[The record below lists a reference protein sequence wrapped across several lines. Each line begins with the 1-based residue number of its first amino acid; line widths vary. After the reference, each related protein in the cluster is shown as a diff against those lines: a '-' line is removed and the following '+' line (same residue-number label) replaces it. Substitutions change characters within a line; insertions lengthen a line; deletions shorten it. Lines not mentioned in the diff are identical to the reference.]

1 MAGDHENTPRG
12 AAEDDHDIFDG
23 AGSVDETE
31 PTTRPRRKRRGLR
44 IAIVSL
50 VTVALLSVAAVA
62 GYLAFLNWRVSSNVT
77 HAQLLPLPESP
88 IRGEDSEVT
97 PTTAP
102 ERAEEAGDALN
113 ILVVGSDSRNVDAE
127 RGRSDVMVLMHI
139 SDDRDRVDLVHFPR
153 DYFVEIPGSNNKNK
167 LNAAYAFGGTPLL
180 VQTLQPLVGVPID
193 HVVITDF
200 ESFKSLTDAVGGVE
214 VNVAEGSPDF
224 AEGTQWMDGET
235 ALKFVRERYALSQGD
250 ISRGQRQQ
258 AFIKALM
265 LQVLTRET
273 FTNPAR
279 LADVVDAGTKNLTV
293 DDGFAVGDMR
303 DLGWS
308 MRNVRGGDIN
318 FVTAPWSGIGSD
330 DYAGS
335 IVIPHEAQL
344 EVLQEHLRSD
354 TMADYTDDVS
364 PQQGF
369 G

>member
-1 MAGDHENTPRG
+1 MAGDHENNPPENSLG
-12 AAEDDHDIFDG
+12 DDDIFDG
-23 AGSVDETE
+23 AGAVEEE
-31 PTTRPRRKRRGLR
+31 PAPPQRRKRRGLR

-50 VTVALLSVAAVA
+50 VTVALLSIAAVA
-62 GYLAFLNWRVSSNVT
+62 GYVAFLNWRVSSNVT

-97 PTTAP
+97 PTEAP
-102 ERAEEAGDALN
+102 ERADEAGDALN
-113 ILVVGSDSRNVDAE
+113 VLVVGSDSRNVDAE

-139 SDDRDRVDLVHFPR
+139 SDDRERVDLVHFPR
-153 DYFVEIPGSNNKNK
+153 DYFVEIPGSDNKNK

-180 VQTLQPLVGVPID
+180 VQTLQPLVSVPID

-200 ESFKSLTDAVGGVE
+200 ESFKALTNAVGGVE
-214 VNVAEGSPDF
+214 VDVAEGSPDF
-224 AEGTQWMDGET
+224 AEGTQWMDGDT

-250 ISRGQRQQ
+250 ISRGHRQQ

-293 DDGFAVGDMR
+293 DEDFAVSDMR

-308 MRNVRGGDIN
+308 MRNVRGNDIH

-335 IVIPHEAQL
+335 IVLPAEEQL
-344 EVLQEHLRSD
+344 QVLQEHLKTD

-364 PQQGF
+364 PTQGF

>member
-1 MAGDHENTPRG
+1 MAGEHEDNLPDAPTD
-12 AAEDDHDIFDG
+12 EDDIFEG
-23 AGSVDETE
+23 AGSVEDDET
-31 PTTRPRRKRRGLR
+31 TVRPRRKRRGMR
-44 IAIVSL
+44 VAIVSL
-50 VTVALLSVAAVA
+50 VTVALLAIAAVA
-62 GYLAFLNWRVSSNVT
+62 GYVAFLNWRVSSNVT
-77 HAQLLPLPESP
+77 HAQLMPLPDSP
-88 IRGEDSEVT
+88 IRGEDSDVT
-97 PTTAP
+97 PTAAP
-102 ERAEEAGDALN
+102 ERSEEAGDSLN
-113 ILVVGSDSRNVDAE
+113 ILVVGSDSRNVDAD

-139 SDDRDRVDLVHFPR
+139 SDDRERVDLVHFPR

-180 VQTLQPLVGVPID
+180 IQTLQPLVGVPID

-265 LQVLTRET
+265 LQVLTRDT

-279 LADVVDAGTKNLTV
+279 LAEVVDAGTQNLTV
-293 DDGFAVGDMR
+293 DEDFAVSDMR

-308 MRNVRGGDIN
+308 MRNIRGGDIH

-335 IVIPHEAQL
+335 IVIPHEDQL
-344 EVLQEHLRSD
+344 EVLREHLRTD
-354 TMADYTDDVS
+354 TMADYVDEVS
-364 PQQGF
+364 PRQGF

>member
-1 MAGDHENTPRG
+1 MPGENEHDPSEG
-12 AAEDDHDIFDG
+12 HAEDHDIFEG
-23 AGSVDETE
+23 AGVDEE
-31 PTTRPRRKRRGLR
+31 EAATRPRRKRRGVR
-44 IAIVSL
+44 IAVVSL
-50 VTVALLSVAAVA
+50 VTVALLAIAAVA
-62 GYLAFLNWRVSSNVT
+62 GYVAFLNWRVSNNVT
-77 HAQLLPLPESP
+77 HAQLMPLPESP

-97 PTTAP
+97 PTPPP
-102 ERAEEAGDALN
+102 ERPEEAGDALN
-113 ILVVGSDSRNVDAE
+113 ILVVGSDSRDLSSD

-139 SDDRDRVDLVHFPR
+139 SDERDRVDLIHFPR

-167 LNAAYAFGGTPLL
+167 LNAAYSTGGAPLL
-180 VQTLQPLVGVPID
+180 VQTLQPLIDVPID
-193 HVVITDF
+193 HIVITDF
-200 ESFKSLTDAVGGVE
+200 ESFKSLTNAVGGVE

-265 LQVLTRET
+265 LQVLKRET

-279 LADVVDAGTKNLTV
+279 LAEVVDAGTQNLTV
-293 DDGFAVGDMR
+293 DEGFTVSQMR
-303 DLGWS
+303 DLGWA
-308 MRNVRGGDIN
+308 MRNVRGGDIH

-335 IVIPHEAQL
+335 IVIPHEEQL
-344 EVLQEHLRSD
+344 QTLREHLRADS
-354 TMADYTDDVS
+354 MEDYTDEVS
-364 PQQGF
+364 PRQGF